1 MKKKIL
7 ISTGGS
13 GGHVIPATTICDH
26 LKNEYEVVISTDLR
40 GLRYLDV
47 NNYKIFEVDTPKLKK
62 SILLPFVIIKIFF
75 LTLKS
80 LFLLK
85 KEKIQILIS
94 TGGYMSLPLCFAA
107 KILNIKIFL
116 LEPNMIIGRTN
127 KFFLNFCKK
136 IICYSNNIIN
146 FPNKF
151 KDKLVISN
159 PFIRKKYYEKKNFQ
173 EKADKIFT
181 LMIIGGSQGA
191 QIFDKIIHES
201 IIKISKT
208 KPLKIIHQTS
218 IKNINFFKNFYS
230 ENKIENIVF
239 NFDKNLDILL
249 NQSDICITRA
259 GASSLAEIAFLGI
272 PFIAIPLPTSKDNHQ
287 FRNANYYKEKDC
299 CWIIDQRNFEK
310 NKFENFLLDLLKKE
324 EDFFKKKRNLKNLNY
339 QNTWN
344 NVNQNLLKI
353 INEN

>member
-239 NFDKNLDILL
+239 NFDQNIDILL
-249 NQSDICITRA
+249 SQSDLCITRA
-259 GASSLAEIAFLGI
+259 GASSLAEIALLKI

-287 FRNANYYKEKDC
+287 FENANYYKEKDC
-299 CWIIDQRNFEK
+299 CWIIDQINFDKRIFEDLLLVLLK
-310 NKFENFLLDLLKKE
+310 NKDDFLKK
-324 EDFFKKKRNLKNLNY
+324 KKSLENLNY
-339 QNTWN
+339 QNSWN